1 MKIIN
6 LKIDVL
12 KPYDKNPRK
21 NKEAVKYVAESI
33 KEFGFKQPIV
43 IDKNNVIVCGHTRL
57 LAAKQLGLK
66 EVPCILADDLTEE
79 QINAY
84 RLVDNKT
91 NEFAEWDNELL
102 KEELFKLPSLNMK
115 LFGFEEE
122 QKEEQIAEED
132 NYEEPEQLEPIVKK
146 GQVWQLGVHRLMCG
160 DSTDKETVFKLMDG
174 AKADMVFTDPPY
186 GVSASGGRS
195 QTKDK
200 LGMKAIKNDNLRNND
215 LVKFLS
221 AFISAMKYKEGASI
235 YICYPWATQK
245 EFTEAIQMND
255 LKIKSCIIW
264 DKKVFGLNGF
274 KGYRPQYEMIY
285 FCCKEDFIWYGDKSQ
300 SNIWYISREIKRE
313 EQGNHPT
320 PKPIELIAK
329 ALNNSSKKE
338 DIILDVF
345 GGSGSTLIACEQLN
359 RKCYM
364 MELDEHYCD
373 VIINRWESFTGKK
386 AELIE

>member
-33 KEFGFKQPIV
+33 KKFGFKQPIV

-160 DSTDKETVFKLMDG
+160 DSTKKEDVDKLMDG
-174 AKADMVFTDPPY
+174 KKADLVFTDPPY
-186 GVSASGGRS
+186 GYEYKSNHQDKFEMLKNDDKILDYVSAVFEYLKENCAIYSFCGW
-195 QTKDK
+195 QTLKKWLEYFESTD
-200 LGMKAIKNDNLRNND
+200 LILKNIIIWKKNNW
-215 LVKFLS
+215 S
-221 AFISAMKYKEGASI
+221 MG
-235 YICYPWATQK
+235 
-245 EFTEAIQMND
+245 D
-255 LKIKSCIIW
+255 LK
-264 DKKVFGLNGF
+264 GTYAG
-274 KGYRPQYEMIY
+274 QYEIILY
-285 FCCKEDFIWYGDKSQ
+285 LNKGRVELNWKRDTDIWEFD
-300 SNIWYISREIKRE
+300 REPPKM
-313 EQGNHPT
+313 HPT
-320 PKPIELIAK
+320 MKPIDLITF
-329 ALNNSSKKE
+329 ALKHSSKDN

>member
-160 DSTDKETVFKLMDG
+160 DSTKKETVFKLMDG

-186 GVSASGGRS
+186 GYEYKSNHQDKFEMLKNDDKILDYVSAVFEYLKENCAIYSFCGW
-195 QTKDK
+195 QTLKK
-200 LGMKAIKNDNLRNND
+200 WLEYFENTNLILKNIIIWKKNNW
-215 LVKFLS
+215 S
-221 AFISAMKYKEGASI
+221 MG
-235 YICYPWATQK
+235 
-245 EFTEAIQMND
+245 D
-255 LKIKSCIIW
+255 LKGTYAGQYEIILYLN
-264 DKKVFGLNGF
+264 KGRVELNG
-274 KGYRPQYEMIY
+274 KR
-285 FCCKEDFIWYGDKSQ
+285 DTDIWEFD
-300 SNIWYISREIKRE
+300 REPPKM
-313 EQGNHPT
+313 HPT
-320 PKPIELIAK
+320 MKPIDLITF
-329 ALNNSSKKE
+329 ALKHSSKDN

>member
-21 NKEAVKYVAESI
+21 NKDAVKYVAESI

-132 NYEEPEQLEPIVKK
+132 NYEEPEQLESIVKK
-146 GQVWQLGVHRLMCG
+146 GQVWQLGNHRLMCG
-160 DSTDKETVFKLMDG
+160 DSTDKEIVLKLMDG
-174 AKADMVFTDPPY
+174 KKADLILSDPPY
-186 GVSASGGRS
+186 GMFLDTDFSSCLGSLGRKS
-195 QTKDK
+195 NTRGNKYDK
-200 LGMKAIKNDNLRNND
+200 VIGDNDDFKPELITTFFDNFNYCKEIFLLGADYFAELLPNKNDGSWLVWDKRKESQADAIGSEFELICSKTKHKRRMLRHD
-215 LVKFLS
+215 WFGFLS
-221 AFISAMKYKEGASI
+221 SQNAKDAQNRVH
-235 YICYPWATQK
+235 PTQK
-245 EFTEAIQMND
+245 PVSLLVDIVEQWGKDCNNVVD
-255 LKIKSCIIW
+255 L
-264 DKKVFGLNGF
+264 
-274 KGYRPQYEMIY
+274 Y
-285 FCCKEDFIWYGDKSQ
+285 
-300 SNIWYISREIKRE
+300 
-313 EQGNHPT
+313 
-320 PKPIELIAK
+320 
-329 ALNNSSKKE
+329 
-338 DIILDVF
+338 

-359 RKCYM
+359 HKCYM

>member
-160 DSTDKETVFKLMDG
+160 DSTKKEDVDKLMDG
-174 AKADMVFTDPPY
+174 KKADLVFTDPPY
-186 GVSASGGRS
+186 GDSVPYFEQSVIWNAWLRLEPKYTDEIVISDSNKRSKGINEFENDINKSFSEIRRVLKDNKFFSLTFHSLSG
-195 QTKDK
+195 
-200 LGMKAIKNDNLRNND
+200 MEWKAISNACVFNN
-215 LVKFLS
+215 
-221 AFISAMKYKEGASI
+221 FIVVDYEWLEQKT
-235 YICYPWATQK
+235 YPP
-245 EFTEAIQMND
+245 
-255 LKIKSCIIW
+255 
-264 DKKVFGLNGF
+264 
-274 KGYRPQYEMIY
+274 R
-285 FCCKEDFIWYGDKSQ
+285 
-300 SNIWYISREIKRE
+300 
-313 EQGNHPT
+313 
-320 PKPIELIAK
+320 
-329 ALNNSSKKE
+329 
-338 DIILDVF
+338 
-345 GGSGSTLIACEQLN
+345 QLN
-359 RKCYM
+359 RLKSIKGDVLVTFQKKP
-364 MELDEHYCD
+364 EAVFLKVCD
-373 VIINRWESFTGKK
+373 DLQ
-386 AELIE
+386 LIELVKDFITKQIQLGIVDTNGIMMAIMEWVLREMIMIGDVDVFKVLNENYHIGEDGNWSLNN